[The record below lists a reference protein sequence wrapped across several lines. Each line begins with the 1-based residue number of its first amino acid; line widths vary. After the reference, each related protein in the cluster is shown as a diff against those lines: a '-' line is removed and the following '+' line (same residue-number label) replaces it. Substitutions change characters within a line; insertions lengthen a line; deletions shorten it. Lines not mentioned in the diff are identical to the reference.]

1 MKISNNNIFYSLEK
15 TFVILFGMIML
26 AGCSSTKQSSPA
38 PAPVP
43 AATTETEEEVYDD
56 PTNIMSGEFARV
68 LAKVEGRELNPRD
81 PDHVRADGLDDLE
94 VNAAGPDGRSI
105 QTAVVI
111 PERLDLWHR
120 QKTEI
125 RWIQNHHPG
134 QHFVMHSILMR
145 RKEGKWYDVVSTTDK
160 LGGETMNFYFDVSAS
175 F

>member
-1 MKISNNNIFYSLEK
+1 MKISEKNIFCSLGK
-15 TFVILFGMIML
+15 TYVILFGMIL
-26 AGCSSTKQSSPA
+26 LVGCSSTRQSSPA
-38 PAPVP
+38 PVST
-43 AATTETEEEVYDD
+43 AATETKEKVYDD

-134 QHFVMHSILMR
+134 QHLVMHSILMR

-160 LGGETMNFYFDVSAS
+160 FAGETMNFYFDVSAS